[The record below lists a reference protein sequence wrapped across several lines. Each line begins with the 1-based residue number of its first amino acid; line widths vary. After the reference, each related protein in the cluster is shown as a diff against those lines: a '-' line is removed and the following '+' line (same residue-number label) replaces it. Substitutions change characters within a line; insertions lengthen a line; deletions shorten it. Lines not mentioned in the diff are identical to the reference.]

1 MKQQTLSKLIVIG
14 FTATM
19 LTGCNDTE
27 TASYKAAEAL
37 GAGDYE
43 TAVTIASSAIES
55 GAGDKEMFRA
65 KAIGLLGLG
74 EYDQAES
81 TFLQAFGC
89 SNGLIDRIDIDNSCY
104 MAVAQY
110 KKGEHAEAR
119 STLDSIIA
127 LRPKDDG
134 AYYLRGKVE
143 LAMGE
148 KESALNDF
156 DKTVTLAPENY
167 DRYVGIYEELH
178 SRGYDSEAA
187 SYLEKA
193 MSAGSKL
200 SDYNKGVLEY
210 YMGSYTDARNDLES
224 ARKKSDNENLTLYLG
239 KTYEALG
246 DDGYAM
252 SIYEEFIRLNPNA
265 GRIYDQLA
273 SCQIK
278 KGDNEGALTTIESG
292 LSLGNGDGMQGL
304 MFNRI
309 VAYERCYDFKS
320 AKKAMDEYLLLYPD
334 DETAIREN
342 VFLSSR

>member
-1 MKQQTLSKLIVIG
+1 MKQQTLLKLTAIG
-14 FTATM
+14 FTAM
-19 LTGCNDTE
+19 VLAGCKDTE
-27 TASYKAAEAL
+27 TASYKAEQAL
-37 GAGDYE
+37 GAKDFESAYN
-43 TAVTIASSAIES
+43 IASSAIES
-55 GAGDKEMFRA
+55 GAGDKEMFRS
-65 KAIGLLGLG
+65 KAIALLGLG
-74 EYDQAES
+74 EYEQAES
-81 TFLQAFGC
+81 TFLQAFAC
-89 SNGLIDRIDIDNSCY
+89 SNGFVDRTDIDNSYY
-104 MAVAQY
+104 MAVAQF
-110 KKGEHAEAR
+110 KKGDHAAAR

-148 KESALNDF
+148 RESALSDF
-156 DKTVTLAPENY
+156 DQTVTLAPDNY

-178 SRGYDSEAA
+178 SRGYDTEAS

-210 YMGSYTDARNDLES
+210 YMGSYTDARNDLEN

-252 SIYEEFIRLNPNA
+252 SIYEEFVRLNPGS

-278 KGDNEGALTTIESG
+278 KGDLEGALTTIEAG

-304 MFNRI
+304 MFNRV
-309 VAYERCYDFKS
+309 VAYELSYDFKS
-320 AKKAMDEYLLLYPD
+320 AKKAMDEYLQLYPD